1 MIVHRMGKT
10 AILLKHIVSRR
21 HASSGIRPVRR
32 YIVLVTFLLAFSC
45 SAAGAED
52 LSKDQRQWWI
62 DHYGLIDAKTEPL
75 VVRAENIF
83 SRVASA
89 ADKKSNRLPKLVVI
103 GGTGDPYSLTLRDGS
118 VILTLEGLKICYNNA
133 FLETGDSRLAF
144 LIGHELAHLAKD
156 DFWHSTAFAAVNGSK
171 DDAKVRRILKSQ
183 LEKSGGSLDF
193 VKTQELQADSYGIIY
208 MTMAGYD
215 PKAIIGP
222 DGTNFFQYWVSQ
234 ITEKLAY
241 SDAAHVSPEARAE
254 FVRTELQ
261 PVIGALDHFS
271 HGVQLYQNGNYQEA
285 ASSFRRFIE
294 KYPGREVYN
303 NLGLS
308 HYQLAMKT
316 LAECNELRPYFAL
329 PMVLD
334 PETTA
339 QKLRETLAGER
350 TAYLQN
356 ESYQNN
362 RSLPMVLDPETTAQK
377 LRETLASER
386 AACFQNESYQT
397 NLQEAIRSFEEAE
410 KKDTAYLPA
419 RINLSTALI
428 MSRDY
433 AKAISVADETLKVN
447 PASPEAL
454 NNKTVAENLF
464 GKKNNA
470 ENLNALAAGDA
481 PHSDRSVG
489 AEAVPS
495 QNGPTGNPGVIGA
508 GLTIDPYNFSFGPS
522 IAWWPAEYFGFQAS
536 YGQGT
541 FTTYTIHGL
550 VRYGQIAG
558 MTPYAGIGFLNVER
572 EANLLGVTTRF
583 SGHSGEI
590 VAGVML
596 PLSNRLSLL
605 TAVTANNIKL
615 EKTVY
620 PNGQAVHLTMDYS
633 PVSIS
638 VTLVY

>member
-1 MIVHRMGKT
+1 MTVHRMEKA
-10 AILLKHIVSRR
+10 AIFLKQMVSRR
-21 HASSGIRPVRR
+21 HASCGIRPMGR
-32 YIVLVTFLLAFSC
+32 YIVLVTVLLAFSC
-45 SAAGAED
+45 FAAGAED
-52 LSKDQRQWWI
+52 LPKDQRQWWI

-75 VVRAENIF
+75 VARAENIF

-89 ADKKSNRLPKLVVI
+89 ADKKSNRLPKLAVI
-103 GGTGDPYSLTLRDGS
+103 GGTGDPYSLTLKDGS

-133 FLETGDSRLAF
+133 SLETGDSRLAF

-156 DFWHSTAFAAVNGSK
+156 DFWHSTAFAAVKGSK

-241 SDAAHVSPEARAE
+241 SDVAHVSPEARAE
-254 FVRTELQ
+254 FVRTELR
-261 PVIGALDHFS
+261 PVIGALDRFS
-271 HGVQLYQNGNYQEA
+271 HGVQFYQYGNYQEA
-285 ASSFRRFIE
+285 ASSFQRFIE
-294 KYPGREVYN
+294 KYPAREVYN

-316 LAECNELRPYFAL
+316 LAKCNELLPTYFTL
-329 PMVLD
+329 PI
-334 PETTA
+334 
-339 QKLRETLAGER
+339 
-350 TAYLQN
+350 
-356 ESYQNN
+356 
-362 RSLPMVLDPETTAQK
+362 VLDPETTAQK
-377 LRETLASER
+377 LRETLASEGAAYLQNESYQSDRPLPLAFDPETTAQKLRESLASER

-397 NLQEAIRSFEEAE
+397 SLQEAIRSFEEAE

-419 RINLSTALI
+419 RINLSTTLI
-428 MSRDY
+428 MSGDY
-433 AKAISVADETLKVN
+433 AKAISVADETLKIN
-447 PASPEAL
+447 PNSPEAL
-454 NNKTVAENLF
+454 NNKAVAEYLF

-481 PHSDRSVG
+481 AHSDRSV
-489 AEAVPS
+489 VPS
-495 QNGPTGNPGVIGA
+495 QNGPTGKPGLISA

-522 IAWWPAEYFGFQAS
+522 IVWWPAEYFGFQAS

-541 FTTYTIHGL
+541 FTTYSFRGL
-550 VRYGQIAG
+550 VRYGKTAG

-572 EANLLGVTTRF
+572 EANLLGVTTKF

-590 VAGVML
+590 TAGVML
-596 PLSNRLSLL
+596 PITDRLFFLV
-605 TAVTANNIKL
+605 AVTANNIKL

-620 PNGQAVHLTMDYS
+620 PNGQPVPLTMDYS
-633 PVSIS
+633 PLSVSA
-638 VTLVY
+638 TLVY